1 MGQYLANGVP
11 DCLRDGL
18 QFAVSNRVP
27 VRVPDFDLEAGE
39 PAWPVVVKV
48 GERSSPP
55 AAGNSLGQV
64 AEAYTWTET
73 LSRRSLPHWA
83 SISAAQ
89 CGQVMR

>member
-1 MGQYLANGVP
+1 VGQYLANGVP

-18 QFAVSNRVP
+18 QFAVSKRVP

-48 GERSSPP
+48 GERGSPP

-64 AEAYTWTET
+64 VEAYTWTET
-73 LSRRSLPHWA
+73 LFKEITPPLG
-83 SISAAQ
+83 AAQ